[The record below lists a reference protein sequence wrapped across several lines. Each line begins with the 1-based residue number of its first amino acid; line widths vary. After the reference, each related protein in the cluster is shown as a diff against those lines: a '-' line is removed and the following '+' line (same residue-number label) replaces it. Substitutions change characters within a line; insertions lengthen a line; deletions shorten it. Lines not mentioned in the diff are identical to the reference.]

1 MIRTILFHGAIGALI
16 VGVFLAAGI
25 FWPNEKPPTLGLVIG
40 YTAQLLALSMVFIG
54 VKSYR
59 DKEKG
64 GVIKFFP
71 ALGVG
76 LAISEVASI
85 GWAAGWEVFIAGS
98 HFDYTTMMMQ
108 MMTEE
113 AQKQGASPDQATAQ
127 AQAFIEM
134 YKNPLV
140 RFPMTFVEMFPVGV
154 LVSLVSAGLLRNSR
168 FLPARSTAT

>member
-1 MIRTILFHGAIGALI
+1 MIRTILIHGVIGALI

-25 FWPNEKPPTLGLVIG
+25 FWPNDKPPTLGLVIG
-40 YTAQLLALSMVFIG
+40 YTAQLVALTTVFLGI
-54 VKSYR
+54 KSYR

-76 LAISEVASI
+76 LAISAVASM
-85 GWAAGWEVFIAGS
+85 GWALGWEVFIAGS
-98 HFDYTTMMMQ
+98 HFDYTSMMMK
-108 MMTEE
+108 MMTED
-113 AQKQGASPDQATAQ
+113 AQQHGATLEKATAD
-127 AQAFIEM
+127 AQAFVEM
-134 YKNPLV
+134 YKNPLF
-140 RFPMTFVEMFPVGV
+140 RIPMTFVEMFPVGV

>member
-1 MIRTILFHGAIGALI
+1 MIRTILIHGVIGALI

-85 GWAAGWEVFIAGS
+85 GWAARW
-98 HFDYTTMMMQ
+98 
-108 MMTEE
+108 
-113 AQKQGASPDQATAQ
+113 
-127 AQAFIEM
+127 
-134 YKNPLV
+134 
-140 RFPMTFVEMFPVGV
+140 
-154 LVSLVSAGLLRNSR
+154 
-168 FLPARSTAT
+168 